1 VTVRNEKSSGDV
13 KIIDELKCC
22 VDESYG
28 KEGRSDEEECSG
40 EN

>member
-1 VTVRNEKSSGDV
+1 MTVRNKKSSGDV

-22 VDESYG
+22 LDESYDKG
-28 KEGRSDEEECSG
+28 GRSGEEKCSG